1 VESKVDTIRAAI
13 NEVLT
18 ESGRE
23 AVPSLARETRLRKD
37 LGLDS
42 LELAILTVKLEA
54 VTGVDIF
61 AQGIVATVGEI
72 EDRLSAQ

>member
-1 VESKVDTIRAAI
+1 MLVEIHRIV

-18 ESGRE
+18 DSGRPPIR
-23 AVPSLARETRLRKD
+23 AVTRELTLRSG

-54 VTGVDIF
+54 EFGVDVF
-61 AQGIVATVGEI
+61 AKGLVNTVGEI
-72 EDRLSAQ
+72 EDRLVGR